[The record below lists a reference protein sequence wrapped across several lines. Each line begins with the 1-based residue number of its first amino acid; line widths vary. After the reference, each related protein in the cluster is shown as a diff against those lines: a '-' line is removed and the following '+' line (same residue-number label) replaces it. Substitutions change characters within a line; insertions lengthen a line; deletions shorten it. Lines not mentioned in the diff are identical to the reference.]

1 MNTLPVAT
9 FNYNIDALLEE
20 VTKRT
25 SYTGMMRGTEQEPY
39 LVDRMSLTSGE
50 NFMFK
55 EFLEEAVHETYD
67 WVKAFGRNI
76 PAYDKIVS
84 EYEDVPIYK
93 DYGVRMVDENGN
105 DMKFGEEIKLDADF
119 MPMLNN
125 SIQVTFGEIAFKKGI
140 NSADAKVKVKWK
152 LVVHS
157 VLGGELDTVETVFA
171 TSNYDTNL
179 PLHIER
185 IKFPFEFQEATGD
198 THVIKKV
205 ELYVYAEP
213 YPNTITNI
221 KKGTYVE
228 YRTDFGDDSIFD
240 LYKVNADCTNA
251 DWMNH
256 SSKLNYDPR
265 GCVVYM
271 LERKEHFDENMIPSV
286 DRALKEA
293 IINRIIYLW
302 FEYVNAPEAEKY
314 LLKFEDYGHKAQLG
328 MNTRTKD
335 IQRKYK
341 LF

>member
-76 PAYDKIVS
+76 HAYDKIVS

-93 DYGVRMVDENGN
+93 DYGVRMVGVDGN
-105 DMKFGEEIKLDADF
+105 DMKVGETIKLDADF
-119 MPMLNN
+119 IQSPT
-125 SIQVTFGEIAFKKGI
+125 SIQVTFDEIIFKNGV
-140 NSADAKVKVKWK
+140 NDASAKVNVKWK
-152 LVVHS
+152 LVVYS
-157 VLGGELDTVETVFA
+157 VLGGELNTVEILNA
-171 TSNYDTNL
+171 TTNYDTK
-179 PLHIER
+179 PSVPVSSID
-185 IKFPFEFQEATGD
+185 FPFESQEATGD
-198 THVIKKV
+198 THEIKKV
-205 ELYVYAEP
+205 ELSVYAEP

-271 LERKEHFDENMIPSV
+271 LECKEHFDENMIPSV

-314 LLKFEDYGHKAQLG
+314 LLKFEEYGHKAQLG

>member
-50 NFMFK
+50 DFMFK

-76 PAYDKIVS
+76 PAYDKIALDYTDTYVYKNFGAS
-84 EYEDVPIYK
+84 VKDSNGVEYE
-93 DYGVRMVDENGN
+93 
-105 DMKFGEEIKLDADF
+105 FGKVHKIDCTF
-119 MPMLNN
+119 MPVMLTDK
-125 SIQVTFGEIAFKKGI
+125 IQVNFSELKAYKNTTDTPVVTANIRF
-140 NSADAKVKVKWK
+140 
-152 LVVHS
+152 VVHS
-157 VLGGELDTVETVFA
+157 LLDGLLDVTET
-171 TSNYDTNL
+171 
-179 PLHIER
+179 IER
-185 IKFPFEFQEATGD
+185 TDSLPTTVTIGLSRANVPFEFNENGS
-198 THVIKKV
+198 THVIKNV
-205 ELYVYAEP
+205 EMYVTFSAAP
-213 YPNTITNI
+213 VTVVDI
-221 KKGTYVE
+221 KKNTYVE
-228 YRTDFGDDSIFD
+228 YRTDFSDDTIFE